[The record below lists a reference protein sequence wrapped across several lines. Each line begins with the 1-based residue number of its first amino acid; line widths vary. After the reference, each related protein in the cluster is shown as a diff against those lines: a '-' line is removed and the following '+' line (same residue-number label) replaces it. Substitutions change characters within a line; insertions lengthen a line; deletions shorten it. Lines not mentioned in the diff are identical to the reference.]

1 MTIRRAFHSISQ
13 IPNLIPGSA
22 VKQHPLDI
30 SYPPD
35 IHQQLDICHLDN
47 RNQAVIRQQL
57 DICHLDMCHLD
68 ICHLPDI
75 HHPLDNY
82 HWPDTSFSTKI
93 RQMMRLVT
101 DIQQILDICWMTD
114 IRITDIQR
122 MVDIQVKERYL
133 LGKRYPLDDGYR
145 SDNGYPADAVESV
158 R

>member
-57 DICHLDMCHLD
+57 DIC
-68 ICHLPDI
+68 IY
-75 HHPLDNY
+75 DNY
-82 HWPDTSFSTKI
+82 HWPDISFSTKI

>member
-13 IPNLIPGSA
+13 IPNLIPRSA

-57 DICHLDMCHLD
+57 DIC
-68 ICHLPDI
+68 IY
-75 HHPLDNY
+75 DNY
-82 HWPDTSFSTKI
+82 HWPDISFSTKI

-133 LGKRYPLDDGYR
+133 LVKRYPLDDGYR

>member
-68 ICHLPDI
+68 ICHLHMWHLDICHLPDI

-82 HWPDTSFSTKI
+82 HWPDQFFDKNP
-93 RQMMRLVT
+93 T
-101 DIQQILDICWMTD
+101 DDAPGD
-114 IRITDIQR
+114 R
-122 MVDIQVKERYL
+122 
-133 LGKRYPLDDGYR
+133 
-145 SDNGYPADAVESV
+145 YPADIGYLLDDRYPDNRYPANG
-158 R
+158 